1 MTRLLFLLAVCGLF
15 AGCTGPEYSYVRS
28 GTPTMKLEFR
38 RASVK
43 PVDNWSAMEA
53 PGPETLYVCPT
64 VEITNEDLVS
74 SGVRQE
80 GGGFL
85 IVLRLNA
92 DAAKRFGKLSESMVG
107 VDGIYPERLAV
118 IVDGKIIVAPSVT
131 APMHDG
137 LIPVSGP
144 WLKKE
149 AEHIAQGLVSAVSDN
164 AIGQKSK

>member
-1 MTRLLFLLAVCGLF
+1 MTRLLFLLAVFGLF
-15 AGCTGPEYSYVRS
+15 AGCTGPEYSYLRS

-74 SGVRQE
+74 SGVRQA

-85 IVLRLNA
+85 IVLRLKA

-164 AIGQKSK
+164 TIGNKAK